1 MRKKKLTVKNNG
13 VKESQNWLILSHSF
27 NMDGR
32 ASSQTITD
40 KLPYFIDSG
49 INLYVLSA
57 ITGKK
62 DDRFFHKQIVSWGP
76 SAFRFD
82 FRHWFANRFERGF
95 LYKIITP
102 LISIILAP
110 LILIEKLIWGFSSQ
124 WSWSFPAYFYGL
136 KLIKKNNI
144 DLIYSTGG
152 AWSAHLAAYWL
163 KRKTKINW
171 IAEIHDPLVQRK
183 NKLDFEPHFLRHADE
198 KKKYWL
204 EKKICLN
211 ANLAWWFTEGALE
224 FARKRNPNLGMEGFA
239 KGLVIVPGANPP
251 NIKKNV
257 NSTKHKFGNHL
268 NISHFGSLTNDR
280 SLVDILKVLPDFFL
294 DYPHAKKYIRFNIFG
309 AKLDTK
315 SRNWLSK
322 YSFSENVIEHGR
334 LEFNSVTGLSGRE
347 QIAIQMQ
354 KSDILL
360 LLHGNSEWCRE
371 YIPSKLYDYFW
382 TNRPIWGLIYEN
394 RQLTQLLSERNS
406 YISDVENTSSII
418 ENLKKIYSQWQEKNL
433 PFQNTPPI
441 TVKNA
446 VKKIYDEIS

>member
-1 MRKKKLTVKNNG
+1 
-13 VKESQNWLILSHSF
+13 
-27 NMDGR
+27 
-32 ASSQTITD
+32 
-40 KLPYFIDSG
+40 
-49 INLYVLSA
+49 
-57 ITGKK
+57 
-62 DDRFFHKQIVSWGP
+62 
-76 SAFRFD
+76 
-82 FRHWFANRFERGF
+82 
-95 LYKIITP
+95 
-102 LISIILAP
+102 
-110 LILIEKLIWGFSSQ
+110 
-124 WSWSFPAYFYGL
+124 
-136 KLIKKNNI
+136 
-144 DLIYSTGG
+144 
-152 AWSAHLAAYWL
+152 
-163 KRKTKINW
+163 
-171 IAEIHDPLVQRK
+171 
-183 NKLDFEPHFLRHADE
+183 
-198 KKKYWL
+198 
-204 EKKICLN
+204 
-211 ANLAWWFTEGALE
+211 
-224 FARKRNPNLGMEGFA
+224 MEGFA

-294 DYPHAKKYIRFNIFG
+294 DYPDAKKYIRFNIFG

-394 RQLTQLLSERNS
+394 RQLTQLLIERNS

-418 ENLKKIYSQWQEKNL
+418 ENLKKIYSQWQEKKL